1 MGFGA
6 GSGGGNNAI
15 SGASDVALNSVSNAQ
30 LLQYN
35 TSTSK
40 WQNGAAASRLVET
53 VNTVASSGT
62 AVTIPD
68 TDVATIHNITLTA
81 NSTFTFPS
89 AVAGKSF
96 TIRITHGSSGFNIN
110 WPSSVDW
117 PNGVTPTL
125 TGTAGK
131 RDVFTFACMANGEW
145 MGFIA
150 GLNY

>member
-6 GSGGGNNAI
+6 GGGSSAL
-15 SGASDVALNSVSNAQ
+15 SGATDVALSSVSNAQ
-30 LLQYN
+30 QLQYN

-40 WQNGAAASRLVET
+40 WQNGSVASKLIET

-68 TDVATIHNITLTA
+68 TTVASINNITLTA
-81 NSTFTFPS
+81 NSTFTFPA

-96 TIRITHGSSGFNIN
+96 TVRINHGSSGFDIT
-110 WPSSVDW
+110 WPVTVDW

-125 TGTAGK
+125 TSTTGK
-131 RDVFTFACMANGEW
+131 SDVFSFACIVNGEW
-145 MGFIA
+145 MGFVA